1 MLQLYA
7 IITLKMEIYMQKDIK
22 KENDILKDWG
32 YWYNWL
38 SSVYDIYYNI
48 FYF

>member
-32 YWYNWL
+32 Y
-38 SSVYDIYYNI
+38 
-48 FYF
+48 